1 MAGHGPQLL
10 AVNRLLIPSTP
21 AAPSGK
27 ANAVAAVKHAT
38 TGRGFR
44 HLLEGSPHFRP
55 FNYDGEPVNLDN
67 PAQLRALRGTMSK
80 LAAALEKPP
89 TAAQAK
95 FFENP
100 TDTADELNN
109 AAVPSGY
116 TYLLQL
122 VAHDLVQSAVSLALV
137 GDGCLAVHN
146 NRTTFL
152 ALETLYGGGPTDS
165 PLVYTRAS
173 PPVAADGGQT
183 PSYLRLG
190 PIKEGRHVCPFRDL
204 ARINVADQLARTNV
218 AQSPAEGQSS
228 ELPDVL
234 IADARNDDHAILS
247 QLTTVFHL
255 FHNGIVALLERAAP
269 AGAGG
274 GDPAFERYTTARC
287 VTTLAYREIVRR
299 ELLPLILHPVVWE
312 AYKNAGAPLLEAFDG
327 RIPLEFSYGAFR
339 LGHAMLRPVYQL
351 NENESSKFSLQAIL
365 RQTSGRSPGQMPF
378 TLPWAVAWSHFF
390 TMGEVKPNLSR
401 RIQPFYSTQL
411 LSDDTFPAFDETGR
425 IGLAY
430 RDMLSAAFAGLWS
443 VPALVERLRDMPRL
457 GQFFQESWLADRE
470 KREAALGAWLN
481 EAMLPGEPLLP
492 ADTAALVGDPPLP
505 FFLLFEAWHDPDSQG
520 RCFGPM
526 ASVIVAEVIIGAL
539 AHERIVADE
548 GLVDLNEIVT
558 RLVGERIPP
567 DMRNSIAGIR
577 TMADMIKVTARMHRL
592 DEDSTIPA
600 FL

>member
-1 MAGHGPQLL
+1 MAGHEPPSL
-10 AVNRLLIPSTP
+10 AILGSRLRTP
-21 AAPSGK
+21 AAPAGNVDAPPPARLQAS
-27 ANAVAAVKHAT
+27 
-38 TGRGFR
+38 GRGFR
-44 HLLEGSPHFRP
+44 HLLEGSPQFRP
-55 FNYDGEPVNLDN
+55 FHYDGQPVNLDN
-67 PAQLRALRGTMSK
+67 PAQLQALRGTMSK
-80 LAAALEKPP
+80 LAAALERPP
-89 TAAQAK
+89 TAAQVK

-100 TDTADELNN
+100 TDVADELNN
-109 AAVPSGY
+109 TAVPSGY

-122 VAHDLVQSAVSLALV
+122 VAHDLVQSAVSLALA
-137 GDGCLAVHN
+137 GDDRLAVHN

-152 ALETLYGGGPTDS
+152 ALETLYGGGPTAL
-165 PLVYTRAS
+165 PLIYTRAS
-173 PPVAADGGQT
+173 PPVAAEGGQA
-183 PSYLRLG
+183 PPYFRLG
-190 PIKEGRHVCPFRDL
+190 PIKEGPHVCPFRDL
-204 ARINVADQLARTNV
+204 ARINIADQLAGIDV
-218 AQSPAEGQSS
+218 VQSPAEGRSAG
-228 ELPDVL
+228 LPDVL

-255 FHNGIVALLERAAP
+255 FHNGIVGLLERAAP
-269 AGAGG
+269 AGGGGG

-287 VTTLAYREIVRR
+287 VTTLVYREIVRR

-312 AYKNAGAPLLEAFDG
+312 AYKNVDAPLLEAFDG

-351 NENESSKFSLQAIL
+351 SENESSKFSLQDIL

-470 KREAALGAWLN
+470 KREAALSAWLN
-481 EAMLPGEPLLP
+481 EAMLPAEPLLP
-492 ADTAALVGDPPLP
+492 ADIAALVGDPPLL
-505 FFLLFEAWHDPDSQG
+505 FFLLFEAWHDPGSQG
-520 RCFGPM
+520 RRFGPM

-548 GLVDLNEIVT
+548 GRVDLKEIVT
-558 RLVGERIPP
+558 RLVAARVPP

-592 DEDSTIPA
+592 DEDGTIPA